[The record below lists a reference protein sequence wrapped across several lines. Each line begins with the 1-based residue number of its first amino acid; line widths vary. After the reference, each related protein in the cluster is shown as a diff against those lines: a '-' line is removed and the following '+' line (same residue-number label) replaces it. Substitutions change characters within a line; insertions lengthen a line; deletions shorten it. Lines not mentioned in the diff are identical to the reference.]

1 MCDSQTG
8 ECLADSP
15 EVSSGTDCPTI
26 SKKTIMTTPKINI
39 GLIFTCLEILT

>member
-15 EVSSGTDCPTI
+15 EVSTGTDCPTI
-26 SKKTIMTTPKINI
+26 SKNIIMRK
-39 GLIFTCLEILT
+39 LIFLLYLDAYKY

>member
-15 EVSSGTDCPTI
+15 ELSTGTDCPTI
-26 SKKTIMTTPKINI
+26 SKMIIMRTPK
-39 GLIFTCLEILT
+39 LILFFYSDAYKY